1 MNWRHGFFRLWL
13 VLAVLWWGAM
23 AAHFVNKGEFDGRP
37 KIKQWTTTQLHDVLK
52 ELLNAEKA
60 AQAAGDQQAVE
71 DTNRLAEIVD
81 GLSNKHPNK
90 VQIL

>member
-1 MNWRHGFFRLWL
+1 M
-13 VLAVLWWGAM
+13 
-23 AAHFVNKGEFDGRP
+23 HFVNTGGFDGRP
-37 KIKQWTTTQLHDVLK
+37 KIEQWTTTQLYDVLNA
-52 ELLNAEKA
+52 LLDAEKA